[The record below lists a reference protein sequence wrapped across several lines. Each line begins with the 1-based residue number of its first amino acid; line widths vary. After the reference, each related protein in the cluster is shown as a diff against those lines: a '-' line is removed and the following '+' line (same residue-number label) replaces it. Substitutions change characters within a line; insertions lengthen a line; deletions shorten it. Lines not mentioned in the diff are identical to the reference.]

1 MRDGYAGEDADEEF
15 SVKGGCEGGGRETGG
30 QILGLA
36 PEDDG
41 AGCLDGSHVFF
52 FAVEDGDGDGVG
64 EFGGEFFLETGGGF
78 GGADAGYEVR
88 GFLEPGVFI
97 LFF

>member
-1 MRDGYAGEDADEEF
+1 M
-15 SVKGGCEGGGRETGG
+15 
-30 QILGLA
+30 
-36 PEDDG
+36 
-41 AGCLDGSHVFF
+41 
-52 FAVEDGDGDGVG
+52 EDGDGDGVG

-88 GFLEPGVFI
+88 GFLEFGIFI